1 MKTKEMMETMKAVA
15 AAAILTACAALIA
28 AAVSGT
34 LCSCEHKE
42 LGIPAAE
49 GAQVSV
55 RFDWSGATGA
65 QVSGIALW
73 LFPEEGGKPI
83 PYDFD
88 NPQGGTVT
96 VPWGRYRALYINNDT
111 ETILMRG
118 TEKYA
123 TFELYTRPSRLL
135 EPLNLPGT
143 LPEGANPAGDPVVL
157 APEAVWGGSRTDI
170 DLQPGAET
178 YTLVLPV
185 YPRVC
190 TYSFELKGIK
200 NLKYASAVSAAFS
213 GTAGSLFLG
222 GDKPAEGRSMV
233 PFPAASDGKET
244 VTGRTFVFGAS
255 TGTDTSRALT
265 LVFILADGSKH
276 YYRFDV
282 SDRVN
287 NAPDKRNVHILLEGL
302 TLPKPIVNG
311 GGFHPDVDEWETEN
325 EELKM

>member
-1 MKTKEMMETMKAVA
+1 MKRNKTIETVSGIA
-15 AAAILTACAALIA
+15 AALMLTACAALVA
-28 AAVSGT
+28 AAIAGT

-42 LGIPAAE
+42 LGMPAAE

-65 QVSGIALW
+65 QASGMALW
-73 LFPEEGGKPI
+73 LFPEDGGKPL

-118 TEKYA
+118 TEKYG
-123 TFELYTRPSRLL
+123 TFELYTRPGGLL

-143 LPEGANPAGDPVVL
+143 LPEGANPAGEPVVL

-233 PFPAASDGKET
+233 PFPAASDGRET

-265 LVFILADGSKH
+265 LVFVLADGSRH
-276 YYRFDV
+276 SYRFDV

-311 GGFHPDVDEWETEN
+311 GGFHPDVEEWETED